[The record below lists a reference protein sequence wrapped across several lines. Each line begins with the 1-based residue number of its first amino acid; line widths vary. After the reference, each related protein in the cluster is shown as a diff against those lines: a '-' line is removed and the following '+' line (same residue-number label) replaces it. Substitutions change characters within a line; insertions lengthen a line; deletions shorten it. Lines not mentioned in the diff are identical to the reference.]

1 MYRSL
6 LIAGAAGCALVVGF
20 APSLNAAEPTAGTPQ
35 RVDDFQLTDH
45 TRMHEHLYYYNYVP
59 AVVIM
64 TRVNGS
70 AVSKANSQALERL
83 NAAYA
88 GKGVV
93 VWGLDSSDSRD
104 SVAAEAKAQ
113 NLTVPVL
120 MDEDQLVGESL
131 GV

>member
-6 LIAGAAGCALVVGF
+6 IIAGVAAAALAVGL
-20 APSLNAAEPTAGTPQ
+20 AHPLVAAETPSATPQ

-45 TRMHEHLYYYNYVP
+45 MRMHEHLYYYGYTP

-70 AVSKANSQALERL
+70 AVSKANSQALEKL
-83 NAAYA
+83 AAAYQ

-93 VWGLDSSDSRD
+93 VWALDSTDSRD
-104 SVAAEAKAQ
+104 AVAAEAKAQ
-113 NLTVPVL
+113 NLAVPVL
-120 MDEDQLVGESL
+120 IDENQ
-131 GV
+131 